1 MRRVSFDPV
10 AQVFDK
16 TRGPPEHVRK
26 QLLDVLAKELID
38 YKTILDAGVGT
49 GRFAKPLQDKE
60 LEVVG
65 IDLSQKM
72 LGVAKEKGTMNL
84 FRGDICFLPFK
95 NQSFDASI
103 CNAVLHLIAEW
114 ETALHEICRVTS
126 SVMVSTIHKHENPVR
141 EAYSRLLEKYGYESR
156 KRGKPEHDLKDWVAP
171 LKSVHVASYRVD
183 PEESLAHMSQR
194 VYSHQWD
201 IPESVNDKI
210 MGELRGR
217 FSGRKFP
224 QELSIAIWRID
235 DLQAHL
241 RNSCC

>member
-16 TRGPPEHVRK
+16 TRGPPEHIRK
-26 QLLDVLAKELID
+26 QLVDVLTKELIG

-60 LEVVG
+60 FEVVG

-72 LGVAKEKGTMNL
+72 LGVAQKKGTVNL

-95 NQSFDASI
+95 THSFDAAI

-114 ETALHEICRVTS
+114 ETALQEICRVTS
-126 SVMVSTIHKHENPVR
+126 NVMVSTIHEHENPIR
-141 EAYSRLLEKYGYESR
+141 KAYSRLLQKYGYESR
-156 KRGKPEHDLKDWVAP
+156 RRGKPEHDLKDVVTP
-171 LKSVHVASYRVD
+171 LKSMHVASYFVD
-183 PEESLAHMSQR
+183 SKESLAHMSQR
-194 VYSHQWD
+194 VYSHQWE
-201 IPESVNDKI
+201 IPESVNDEI
-210 MGELRGR
+210 MGELRGQ

-224 QELSIAIWRID
+224 QELSVLVWKID
-235 DLQAHL
+235 ELKAHL
-241 RNSCC
+241 RKKRR

>member
-1 MRRVSFDPV
+1 LRRISFDPI

-26 QLLDVLAKELID
+26 QLLDVLANELIG

-60 LEVVG
+60 FEVVG

-72 LGVAKEKGTMNL
+72 LSVAQEKGRMNL

-95 NQSFDASI
+95 TRSFDVAI

-126 SVMVSTIHKHENPVR
+126 SVIVSTIHEQENPVR
-141 EAYSRLLEKYGYESR
+141 KAYGRLLEKYGYESTR
-156 KRGKPEHDLKDWVAP
+156 RGKPEYNLKVLVTP
-171 LKSVHVASYRVD
+171 LRFIHVASYYVKAED
-183 PEESLAHMSQR
+183 SLAHMSQR
-194 VYSHQWD
+194 VYSHQWE
-201 IPESVNDKI
+201 IPENVNNEI
-210 MGELRGR
+210 MKELTKR

-224 QELSIAIWRID
+224 QELSILVWNVD
-235 DLQAHL
+235 DLRAYL
-241 RNSCC
+241 RKRRH